1 MRCLG
6 VSVLRTGTPRRTFR
20 LLTMRYNPSM
30 PDTHHLAKPELRK
43 RIREMLAAGMA
54 QAAIARQLHKSASTI
69 AFHVRN
75 LGIEPKEYT
84 TPEPIV
90 RGKRKCV
97 ECGRSKTIGAFPTPR
112 VAVCSVCRRSQR
124 KQSTS

>member
-6 VSVLRTGTPRRTFR
+6 VSVLRTGTPRRTFS
-20 LLTMRYNPSM
+20 LPSMSYNPSM

-43 RIREMLAAGMA
+43 RIREMLSSGMS
-54 QAAIARQLHKSASTI
+54 QAAIARQLHKSVSTV

-75 LGIEPKEYT
+75 LGIKPKEYT
-84 TPEPIV
+84 TPEPII
-90 RGKRKCV
+90 RGRRRCA

-112 VAVCSVCRRSQR
+112 VAVCTVCRRSR
-124 KQSTS
+124 KKQPD

>member
-1 MRCLG
+1 MLRG
-6 VSVLRTGTPRRTFR
+6 VSALRTGTPRRTF
-20 LLTMRYNPSM
+20 LLPTMRYNFPM

-54 QAAIARQLHKSASTI
+54 QAAIARKLHKSVSTI

-75 LGIEPKEYT
+75 IGIAPKEYA

-90 RGKRKCV
+90 RGKRRCS
-97 ECGRSKTIGAFPTPR
+97 ECGKSKTLGAFPTHR
-112 VAVCSVCRRSQR
+112 VAVCSVCRRSRR
-124 KQSTS
+124 KESLS